1 MGLESGDV
9 QKGFALKF
17 WRALK
22 KSDINLAMREMQ
34 AYLASIPYV
43 EGFKKKLE
51 SVATAEGFYEYT
63 FYLVFSMLNVYVR
76 TQVKCSQGRVD
87 MVVWMPDTIY
97 VKELKVNGPAD
108 AALKQINDRGY
119 ALQISVGSGRCH
131 HCSRPLPS
139 LAAAAANHVPA
150 RCQPEKHAPFPS
162 AVPPAPCLSCVASP
176 ESTLFRLSSAMLT
189 CMSSLF

>member
-1 MGLESGDV
+1 MLSIPNQEVRLGFTRGLLPTYVGLESGDV

-22 KSDINLAMREMQ
+22 MSDIDLAMREMQ

-63 FYLVFSMLNVYVR
+63 FYLVFSMLNVYAR

-97 VKELKVNGPAD
+97 VMELKVNGTAD
-108 AALKQINDRGY
+108 VALKQINDRGY
-119 ALQISVGSGRCH
+119 ALPYATDGRKIVKMGVRF
-131 HCSRPLPS
+131 SM
-139 LAAAAANHVPA
+139 
-150 RCQPEKHAPFPS
+150 
-162 AVPPAPCLSCVASP
+162 
-176 ESTLFRLSSAMLT
+176 ESKTIEEWVVE
-189 CMSSLF
+189 